1 MGTKQSVLCTSQQN
15 FLPAY
20 RDDDVMSDCSKV
32 KSVGFFG
39 FRGPSTKGK
48 SHDSETDKMHD
59 STNSTSATKEMAKS
73 ATLESTD
80 VRKKKFGFRAP
91 VRSAST
97 VCSGTGERPA
107 VKANNGTSLLCSKGK
122 SSPFR
127 PPGMESWKM
136 IDDDNASGRSRSS
149 SREKTLKV
157 EPPKK
162 NNAPMTSSLPVNL
175 NNSRLP
181 GLMNRLT
188 RSHTISAQASA
199 NDDSKECE
207 VPAEGA
213 LTPDQSNAVTK
224 SVPGFLKRPKGFL
237 FSSLSQR
244 KSGTQ
249 RRETSKPETT
259 GVVSVVSTPEQMHSS
274 IQANPKA
281 DKASEAG
288 EHVGDHETESCET
301 ETQSEKIG
309 DSSNLESSPTLKKS
323 EATSKAKKDSGTD
336 SDESRKSSQL
346 EVKQSAIVLSRK
358 NSGKG
363 SSLDKSHLTTAKSSA
378 SHGHQTLISDAP
390 LASLDFDDECSICSD
405 DLMLDV
411 DIAFDAEESTLY
423 GSRQSSISETVKKRL
438 SNPRLSSSVPF
449 PSENAVG
456 SEQKVVERHSS
467 LVRRQRSGLE
477 RGPGQ
482 ASDRRLQP
490 RLSTASIDSK
500 LLPGGDKC
508 ALEELMSLMEAS
520 KVIPKS
526 ENSSDGKTFSGSGDG
541 TGGHQV
547 RRQVSM
553 KPPRQSS
560 LIEDD
565 ELVVID
571 GFAYR
576 NMLQELTSMK
586 TMLFRLKRMLQED
599 ELGQPSFNHSVF
611 KSNSDQ
617 TFVLQSDDLKIQNRD
632 SELSLTQLQEE
643 NSALLSM
650 VRLLQQTVD
659 DQKKTIVLF
668 QQQMTKYECGMTE
681 TTKASDK

>member
-1 MGTKQSVLCTSQQN
+1 MGTKQSVLCASQQS

-20 RDDDVMSDCSKV
+20 GGDDVMSDCSKV

-39 FRGPSTKGK
+39 FRGPSTKG
-48 SHDSETDKMHD
+48 KMHD

-97 VCSGTGERPA
+97 ACSGTGERPA
-107 VKANNGTSLLCSKGK
+107 VKANNGTSLLCSRGK

-136 IDDDNASGRSRSS
+136 IDDDNASGRSRSP

-157 EPPKK
+157 EPPNK

-188 RSHTISAQASA
+188 RSHTISARASA

-207 VPAEGA
+207 VPAESA

-224 SVPGFLKRPKGFL
+224 SAPGFLKRPKGFL
-237 FSSLSQR
+237 FSNLSQR
-244 KSGTQ
+244 KSGTL
-249 RRETSKPETT
+249 RRETSKSETT
-259 GVVSVVSTPEQMHSS
+259 GVVSVVSTPEHGS
-274 IQANPKA
+274 IQASPKA

-288 EHVGDHETESCET
+288 IHVGDHEAESCET
-301 ETQSEKIG
+301 ETESEKIG
-309 DSSNLESSPTLKKS
+309 NSNNLERLPTLKKKS
-323 EATSKAKKDSGTD
+323 EATSVAKKDSGAD
-336 SDESRKSSQL
+336 SDESRKLSQL
-346 EVKQSAIVLSRK
+346 EVKQSAMILSGK

-363 SSLDKSHLTTAKSSA
+363 SSLDRSHLTTAKSSA
-378 SHGHQTLISDAP
+378 SHGRQTLISDAP

-438 SNPRLSSSVPF
+438 SNPRLSSSIPF
-449 PSENAVG
+449 PSEITVG
-456 SEQKVVERHSS
+456 SEQKVERHSS

-477 RGPGQ
+477 RGPSQ

-500 LLPGGDKC
+500 LLPGSDIC
-508 ALEELMSLMEAS
+508 ALDELMSLMEAS
-520 KVIPKS
+520 KVIPK
-526 ENSSDGKTFSGSGDG
+526 
-541 TGGHQV
+541 
-547 RRQVSM
+547 
-553 KPPRQSS
+553 
-560 LIEDD
+560 
-565 ELVVID
+565 
-571 GFAYR
+571 
-576 NMLQELTSMK
+576 
-586 TMLFRLKRMLQED
+586 
-599 ELGQPSFNHSVF
+599 
-611 KSNSDQ
+611 
-617 TFVLQSDDLKIQNRD
+617 
-632 SELSLTQLQEE
+632 
-643 NSALLSM
+643 
-650 VRLLQQTVD
+650 
-659 DQKKTIVLF
+659 
-668 QQQMTKYECGMTE
+668 
-681 TTKASDK
+681 